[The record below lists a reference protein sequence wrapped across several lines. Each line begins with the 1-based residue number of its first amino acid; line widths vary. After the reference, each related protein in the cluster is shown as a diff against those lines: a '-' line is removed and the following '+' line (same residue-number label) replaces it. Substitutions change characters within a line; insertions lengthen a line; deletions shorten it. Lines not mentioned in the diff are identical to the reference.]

1 MTTKNTASQVY
12 NIPHWSD
19 GYIDISS
26 DGEVLVQPH
35 RQARDTHVRLPEL
48 IRQLTGQGIALPVL
62 IRFTDIL
69 HDRVNTLCQSFNDVA
84 AEHGYRYVHSGNDDP
99 DFSSN
104 QFQGRTVEDDAFDET
119 FTLSR
124 QGAHDRTRYRF
135 FEDVRQVEE
144 IVSEQGRYGYI
155 VLLTNDSNYWTKPP
169 QSALYDGFRIHEG
182 VTREGV
188 LNWSEIKP

>member
-1 MTTKNTASQVY
+1 MT
-12 NIPHWSD
+12 IP
-19 GYIDISS
+19 I
-26 DGEVLVQPH
+26 
-35 RQARDTHVRLPEL
+35 EL
-48 IRQLTGQGIALPVL
+48 KYE
-62 IRFTDIL
+62 TDS
-69 HDRVNTLCQSFNDVA
+69 T
-84 AEHGYRYVHSGNDDP
+84 
-99 DFSSN
+99 
-104 QFQGRTVEDDAFDET
+104 TVEDNAFDET

-169 QSALYDGFRIHEG
+169 QSALYDEFRIHEG